1 MNTVTFTLTFL
12 FIYLHV
18 AMNAQDNLPA
28 KFQDS
33 SVKWTSMERNE
44 ERGFFDQRFHPR
56 LPIIIQDTI
65 YTFAN
70 YFQNGR
76 PDLAGYSGYSIK
88 KINKNTGHTY
98 WTTSRFYNKGSR
110 KAISTPIIKDG
121 NIIVTLFDE
130 AAHELTSWHRSYP
143 AHIVLDSQTGV
154 IIDSNYVNRNHPDI
168 PIRFSDVKKML
179 SESPI
184 DEPRIYYKDG
194 NYLHRRYVYWPKQ
207 GLINTLIDANGYD
220 IAIDTTFLELNNASV
235 DSWNDFPQNETVLI
249 SSGNTYDRF
258 HRELLITRINGDRST
273 TTKVDPALIQDTT
286 EFMGTSAIDNGHFV
300 FGTTLFFY
308 KNEFY
313 VDSCHIGIKM
323 FDLEGNLKDQMKFAL
338 SYDTINFAS
347 PSFYPIMDTLNNR
360 MMVINTYLQDVGKHS
375 SLEIYVSDGEG
386 KKVIKRA
393 WVSGTKDYIY
403 PEYATMLDNGD
414 ILMYVGQVD
423 KSTAKEGDFLLSNWW
438 YWVLLDGT
446 KMDITTVSTDDVSI
460 SQHHQL
466 SVFPNPTSSTL
477 QIVTDADY
485 DHVLI
490 HSTDGKITKQVTV
503 SDGTVNV
510 TSLPDGTYV
519 CTLMKGGNIISSGVK
534 FVKVGK

>member
-1 MNTVTFTLTFL
+1 MK
-12 FIYLHV
+12 
-18 AMNAQDNLPA
+18 AQDNLPA
-28 KFQDS
+28 KFQDG
-33 SVKWTSMERNE
+33 SVKWASMDWNE
-44 ERGFFDQRFHPR
+44 ERGLYNQRFHPR
-56 LPIIIQDTI
+56 LPIIIHDTI

-70 YFQNGR
+70 YLLGTNG
-76 PDLAGYSGYSIK
+76 YCGYSIK

-98 WTTSRFYNKGSR
+98 WTTSRYYNKGDR

-130 AAHELTSWHRSYP
+130 AAHEATLWNKSYP

-154 IIDSNYVNRNHPDI
+154 IIDSNYVNRNNPDI

-338 SYDTINFAS
+338 FYDTINFAS
-347 PSFYPIMDTLNNR
+347 PSFGAIMDTMKNR

-375 SLEIYVSDGEG
+375 SLQIYVSDGED

-393 WVSGTKDYIY
+393 WLSGTKDYIV
-403 PEYATMLDNGD
+403 PEYATMLNNGD
-414 ILMYVGQVD
+414 ILMYVAQVD

-446 KMDITTVSTDDVSI
+446 KMDITTVSSTDDVGTA
-460 SQHHQL
+460 HNL
-466 SVFPNPTSSTL
+466 LKLYPNPTTNIL
-477 QIVTDADY
+477 QIEGLTSPADIRIS
-485 DHVLI
+485 DLN
-490 HSTDGKITKQVTV
+490 GVTV
-503 SDGTVNV
+503 RTVKNV
-510 TSLPDGTYV
+510 KSSVNIGDLPDGMYIFDI
-519 CTLMKGGNIISSGVK
+519 KNKYISERHKVVK
-534 FVKVGK
+534 IR